1 MWHCFYGAMGLKQQT
16 MEDNNKGNNQ
26 AGSNTERSGSKDG
39 SIGNQQYTT
48 QTGAQN
54 NRGDNV
60 DQEEDQYSDDLRNS
74 GDRNSSNR
82 KSGS

>member
-1 MWHCFYGAMGLKQQT
+1 MA
-16 MEDNNKGNNQ
+16 EDNKRNNQ

-54 NRGDNV
+54 NRGDNI
-60 DQEEDQYSDDLRNS
+60 DQEDDQYTKDLEQS

-82 KSGS
+82 KTSS

>member
-1 MWHCFYGAMGLKQQT
+1 MA
-16 MEDNNKGNNQ
+16 EDNKRHNQ
-26 AGSNTERSGSKDG
+26 AGTNSERSGSKDG

-54 NRGDNV
+54 SGGENI
-60 DQEEDQYSDDLRNS
+60 DQEEDNYTEDLQRS

-82 KSGS
+82 KENR

>member
-1 MWHCFYGAMGLKQQT
+1 MA
-16 MEDNNKGNNQ
+16 EDNKRHNQ
-26 AGSNTERSGSKDG
+26 AGSNTEREGSKDG

-60 DQEEDQYSDDLRNS
+60 DQEEDEFSDDLRNS

-82 KSGS
+82 KTSS

>member
-1 MWHCFYGAMGLKQQT
+1 MAD
-16 MEDNNKGNNQ
+16 ENKRNKQ
-26 AGSNTERSGSKDG
+26 AGSNSEREGSKEG

-54 NRGDNV
+54 NRGDNI
-60 DQEEDQYSDDLRNS
+60 DQEEDQYTKDLDRS